1 MTIRKIIANM
11 GSAKLRDLSLLL
23 PLMLLLLKDVSSTHI
38 SGSFQT
44 KDFFKFL
51 IKFGF
56 QKTDPNR
63 EKETYGYIFGNIT
76 SKKNFSQNITL
87 AVLDRGCFLEYYGN
101 RTIVNKDIACAMMFK
116 TLNQTSYD
124 QKCNDEGNDLLRYYL
139 CIYLSF

>member
-1 MTIRKIIANM
+1 M
-11 GSAKLRDLSLLL
+11 GSVKLRYLNLFL
-23 PLMLLLLKDVSSTHI
+23 PLMLLLSNDVSSTHI
-38 SGSFQT
+38 SGSFKT

-56 QKTDPNR
+56 QRTDQNR
-63 EKETYGYIFGNIT
+63 PKETYGYIFGNVT

-101 RTIVNKDIACAMMFK
+101 RTIVNKDLACAMMFK

-124 QKCNDEGNDLLRYYL
+124 QQCNDKGKDLLRYYHFL
-139 CIYLSF
+139 QLLFFYFILF